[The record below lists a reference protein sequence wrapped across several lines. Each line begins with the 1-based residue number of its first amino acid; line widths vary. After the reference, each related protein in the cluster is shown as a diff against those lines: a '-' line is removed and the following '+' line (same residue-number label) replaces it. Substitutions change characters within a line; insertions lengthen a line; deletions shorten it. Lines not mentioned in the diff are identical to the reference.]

1 MDSSSSPRATGNT
14 RRLDCIV
21 IGHHERDFREVAADA
36 KRIEQFSG
44 AYNEIKTNSVT
55 LNGKRFTHLEL
66 LNHATRNATGHDPQ
80 LNIFRQPGFAVC
92 YLTSFLR
99 RYGHAV
105 EPVNFFTMET
115 PLLKALLE
123 DKPTAVAITTTLYVD
138 ASPIAEVVAFVREH
152 SPTTQIIVGGPHMYN
167 TSEDHDPDTQEFI
180 FKQIGADIYVLDS
193 QGEMTLHRVLRALK
207 AGAGLGSISNL
218 VYRDRTGFCRTPREP
233 ENNNLDQHLVD
244 WSTFDPSYYSP
255 SVYMRTARSCPFSC
269 SFCNYPTMAGKHVVA
284 AEDPLIAEMR
294 YLRERGVRSLL
305 FVDDTFNVPLPRF
318 KRLLRKMI
326 EARLDLRWVSFFR
339 CSNADDETFDLM
351 KQSGCLGVFLG
362 IESGDQR
369 ILNAMNKS
377 AKLDRYRYGIKR
389 LNELGIVTF
398 GAFIVGF
405 PSETDESARNTL
417 EFIQSTRPTFYTPQ
431 IYYHDLRSP
440 IHRQARE
447 YGITS
452 SGYSWTHNGMDWK
465 DASSWVLRMIRGI
478 PDSTPI
484 PLYSMSLW
492 GILYLV
498 ERGFSIDG
506 VQKFGSIARDMMIAS
521 YADENADQSDAFRR
535 LTALVADATNGNTE
549 VGQCMI

>member
-1 MDSSSSPRATGNT
+1 MHMRK
-14 RRLDCIV
+14 LDCVV
-21 IGHHERDFREVAADA
+21 IGHHERDFRTVAAEA
-36 KRIEQFSG
+36 RQIAQFSG
-44 AYNEIKTNSVT
+44 VYNEIKTNSVT
-55 LNGKRFTHLEL
+55 LHGERLTHLEL
-66 LNHATRNATGHDPQ
+66 LNRAVSNATGHDPQ

-99 RYGHAV
+99 RHGHAV
-105 EPVNFFTMET
+105 EPVNFFTMDK
-115 PLLKALLE
+115 PLLKALLD

-138 ASPIAEVVAFVREH
+138 AAPIAEIVGYVREH
-152 SPTTQIIVGGPHMYN
+152 SPTTQVIVGGPHIYN
-167 TSEDHDPDTQEFI
+167 TSEDHDATTQDFI
-180 FKQIGADIYVLDS
+180 FRKIGADIYILES
-193 QGEMTLHRVLRALK
+193 QGEATLHRVLRALK
-207 AGAGLGSISNL
+207 SGAALQSIPNV
-218 VYRDRTGFCRTPREP
+218 VYRTRSGFSRTPREF
-233 ENNNLDQHLVD
+233 ENNNLDEHLVD
-244 WSTFDPSYYSP
+244 WSTFDPKFYLP
-255 SVYMRTARSCPFSC
+255 SVYLRTARSCPFSC

-284 AEDPLIAEMR
+284 SEDPVISEMR
-294 YLRERGVRSLL
+294 YLKERGVRSIL

-351 KQSGCLGVFLG
+351 KQSGCVGVFLG

-369 ILNAMNKS
+369 ILNGMNKS

-389 LNELGIVTF
+389 LNDLDIATF

-405 PSETDESARNTL
+405 PGETDESAKNTL
-417 EFIQSTRPTFYTPQ
+417 EFIQSTRPTFFTPQ

-440 IHRQARE
+440 VHRQARE
-447 YGITS
+447 YGLTN

-465 DASSWVLRMIRGI
+465 TASSWVLRMIREA

-506 VQKFGSIARDMMIAS
+506 VKKFGNIARDMMVAS
-521 YADENADQSDAFRR
+521 YDDENADQSGAFQR
-535 LTALVADATNGNTE
+535 LSALVSGYNVE
-549 VGQCMI
+549 VQ